1 MSITGKK
8 GVGIPII
15 LLHDAEGGLVT
26 VELKNGFVYRGIL
39 DESQDNMNCTLK
51 ECIRTD
57 PEGNQVNI
65 DIAFIR
71 GPQINY
77 VIIPDMLEKAP
88 FFNRIKMW
96 RKFKGS
102 AIFGCGVA
110 IPMQGGRGGGRGGG
124 RDGGRGGRGGFD
136 GGRGGRGGPPPFQGG
151 GMYGGP
157 PPMGGG
163 YNGGRGGGPPPFQ
176 GGRGPPPP
184 FQPFQ
189 PPPQQQQFYP
199 PPQGGGGYGRPY

>member
-51 ECIRTD
+51 DCIRTD
-57 PEGNQVNI
+57 PDGNQANI

-110 IPMQGGRGGGRGGG
+110 IPMQGGRGGFDGRGRGG
-124 RDGGRGGRGGFD
+124 
-136 GGRGGRGGPPPFQGG
+136 PPFQGG

-157 PPMGGG
+157 PPFQ
-163 YNGGRGGGPPPFQ
+163 GGRGGGGHPPPFQ
-176 GGRGPPPP
+176 
-184 FQPFQ
+184 QFQ
-189 PPPQQQQFYP
+189 PPPMHQQQQQFYP
-199 PPQGGGGYGRPY
+199 PPPGGGGGGYGRPY